1 MTLKIGWCLCAEDA
15 RIAFEPPERYIPP
28 KDASG
33 KGLGFLSCPAVR
45 NYFDGIFFI
54 SSPFS
59 IRLRYVKED
68 GFISIKPVYP
78 FTSISEAKF
87 REFVTVEPRETWSNS
102 HTVALQIP
110 SPYLFFSDSPVTI
123 EQFHPSLVQTSTMNW
138 RVIPGKFDIYSWQ
151 RPLNWAIEWDTNL
164 GDFVIR
170 PGEPLYFIKFCDIEK
185 GYAPVELI
193 ECEMTQEI
201 KERLRL
207 SRGITGIRKG
217 LVPLMKKAGDIRAN
231 KNLIPDGL

>member
-1 MTLKIGWCLCAEDA
+1 MTFKIGWCLCADDA
-15 RIAFEPPERYIPP
+15 RIAFDPPARYIPP

-45 NYFDGIFFI
+45 SYFDGIFFV
-54 SSPFS
+54 SAPFS

-87 REFVTVEPRETWSNS
+87 PEFVTIEPRETWRNS
-102 HTVALQIP
+102 HTVALQFS
-110 SPYLFFSDSPVTI
+110 SPYLFFADSHATI
-123 EQFHPSLVQTSTMNW
+123 EQFHPSLVPTSAMNW

-164 GDFVIR
+164 GDLVIR
-170 PGEPLYFIKFCDIEK
+170 PGEPLYFIKFLDLQN
-185 GYAPVELI
+185 GDGTVELV
-193 ECEMTQEI
+193 ECEMTQAI
-201 KERLRL
+201 QERLRL

-217 LVPLMKKAGDIRAN
+217 LVPLMKKAGEARASI
-231 KNLIPDGL
+231 KLIGDDE